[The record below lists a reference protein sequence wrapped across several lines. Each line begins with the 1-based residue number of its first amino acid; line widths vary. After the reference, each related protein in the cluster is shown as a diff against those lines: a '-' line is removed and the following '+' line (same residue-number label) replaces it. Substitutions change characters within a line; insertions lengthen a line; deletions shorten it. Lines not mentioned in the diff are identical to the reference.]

1 MVHIESISAAPI
13 NSSGNLLPS
22 HLGANVMATKITR
35 EILEAFLNCK
45 FKAHLKLIGQDGIRS
60 DYEAMMA
67 EIRQEVRQKAINKI
81 LARNPES
88 ELTRGMIVTVGALRD
103 GPSFVLDAKLED
115 DQFMLTIDG
124 LKKVDGPSQL
134 GNFHYL
140 PMLFHESRKIG
151 KQQRLLLE
159 IHGLLLSRLQG
170 QMPSSGIIWHGK
182 ECSMTRV
189 RLNGDLRNTERLV
202 REVKEMVTAES
213 PPKLVLNDHCQIC
226 EFRQRCHDQAVQQ
239 DNLSLLRGISEKEIK
254 RFARKGIFSV
264 TQLAHTFRPRR
275 NGKQQVQNT
284 HRHSHALQALAVR
297 EKRIYIFGTPE
308 LKASPVRIYVDME
321 GDPEQDYVYLIG
333 IIIVQGEME
342 TRHSFWAD
350 SKEDEWSIFQEF
362 LAVISKQESFL
373 LFCYGGYEVAFLRR
387 MRSRKAPVDDLITAS
402 VNVLSLIYSHV
413 YFPTYSNGLKDIG
426 ACLDCSWT
434 EPDASGIQSVV
445 WRKKWEEARAEEW
458 KQKLTNYN
466 LEDCAALKRVTETI
480 YAAAETISGPAP
492 GHDHAGSIL
501 PVAQVQDLQRW
512 DNNRNFGLID
522 FVHPDFTVVNK
533 CGYFDYQRQRV
544 FVRSSR
550 VLRKNLGRRVKN
562 QRPNFRPTKV
572 VSIIERKCPACASDE
587 IVAWVKGSVAGCPIP
602 RVRRAY
608 DLALGSAGIKRQV
621 IECHSSVHQCLKCR
635 DMFIPE
641 QYVGLDKHY
650 HGLKSW
656 VMYQHVG
663 HNLSLRAIQLM
674 LEEFF
679 GLRLTPG
686 ELHMLKELMAGYYKN
701 TYRGLLKKILS
712 GNLVHIDE
720 TEVKLHSIKGYVWA
734 FTNLEEVVFMYKPTR
749 EGDFLRE
756 LLKDFHGV
764 LVSEFYVAYDSIDCP
779 QQKCL
784 IHLIRDMNQEL
795 LNNAF
800 DSELRSITES
810 FGRLLRSVV
819 ETIDQ
824 HGLKQRHLQRHK
836 RDVDRFFQELS
847 EQTYHSETAD
857 LLRRRVT
864 KYQNK
869 LFTFIDHDGVPW
881 NNNNA
886 ENAIKRFAYYREG
899 TVGMMMERGLSDY
912 LVLLSIC
919 QTCRYKGVSFLRFL
933 ASGQRDIDS
942 YCRRKFSRRW
952 PVVQVYPNG
961 FIPPHHKSRDRQ
973 RLLRRLEKAG
983 TKIWSSHC

>member
-1 MVHIESISAAPI
+1 MT
-13 NSSGNLLPS
+13 
-22 HLGANVMATKITR
+22 TKITR
-35 EILEAFLNCK
+35 KILEAYLNCK
-45 FKAHLKLIGQDGIRS
+45 LKAHLNLIGQQGTKS
-60 DYEAMMA
+60 DYEGMIV
-67 EIRQEVRQKAINKI
+67 EIRQKVRQTAVNKLLGKHVEVPI
-81 LARNPES
+81 GIS
-88 ELTRGMIVTVGALRD
+88 LTLQALRQ
-103 GPSFVLDAKLED
+103 GPSFVIDGVLED
-115 DQFMLTIDG
+115 DLLSVTFDG
-124 LKKVDGPSQL
+124 LKRVDGPSKL
-134 GNFHYL
+134 GEFHYL
-140 PMLFHESRKIG
+140 PMLFNESRKIG

-182 ECSMTRV
+182 ECSITRV
-189 RLNGDLRNTERLV
+189 RLNGDLRNTERLL
-202 REVKEMVTAES
+202 REVKEIVGAES
-213 PPKLVLNDHCQIC
+213 LPKLVLNDHCQIC
-226 EFRQRCHDQAVQQ
+226 EFRLRCHEQAVQE

-275 NGKQQVQNT
+275 KGKQQVQNT

-297 EKRIYIFGTPE
+297 DKRIYIFGTPE

-333 IIIVQGEME
+333 IIIVQGELQ

-350 SKEDEWSIFQEF
+350 SKEDEWSIFQE
-362 LAVISKQESFL
+362 LLSVIGKKQSFL
-373 LFCYGGYEVAFLRR
+373 LFCYGAYEGAFLKR
-387 MRSRKAPVDDLITAS
+387 MWSQAKRKTPVDDLMTAL

-426 ACLDCSWT
+426 ACLGCSWT
-434 EPDASGIQSVV
+434 EQNASGIQSVV
-445 WRKKWEEARAEEW
+445 WRRKWEETRAEEW
-458 KQKLTNYN
+458 KQKLTTYN

-492 GHDHAGSIL
+492 GHDHAANIL
-501 PVAQVQDLQRW
+501 PVAHVQDLQRW
-512 DNNRNFGLID
+512 DNNRNFGSIN
-522 FVHPDFTVVNK
+522 FVHPDFALVNK

-544 FVRSSR
+544 FVRSSP
-550 VLRKNLGRRVKN
+550 VLRKNLGRRMKN
-562 QRPNFRPTKV
+562 QRPSFRPTKV
-572 VSIIERKCPACASDE
+572 VSIIDRKCPTCGSDE
-587 IVAWVKGSVAGCPIP
+587 IVSGVKGDVGGCPVP
-602 RVRRAY
+602 RVKRAY
-608 DLALGSAGIKRQV
+608 DLALCSSGIKRQV
-621 IECHSSVHQCLKCR
+621 IECHSSVHRCVSCQHAFVPKR
-635 DMFIPE
+635 Y
-641 QYVGLDKHY
+641 QRLDSHY

-656 VMYQHVG
+656 AMYQHVA
-663 HNLSLRAIQLM
+663 HNLSLRAIQTM
-674 LEEFF
+674 LAEFF
-679 GLRLTPG
+679 GLRLRPF
-686 ELHMLKELMAGYYKN
+686 ELHMFKELMAGYYKA
-701 TYRGLLKKILS
+701 TYRELLKGILT

-720 TEVKLHSIKGYVWA
+720 TEVKLHSSKGYVWA
-734 FTNLEEVVFMYKPTR
+734 FTNLEKVIFMYKPTR

-764 LVSEFYVAYDSIDCP
+764 LVSDFYAAYDSIECP

-784 IHLIRDMNQEL
+784 IHLMRDMNQEL
-795 LNNAF
+795 LNNPF
-800 DSELRSITES
+800 DSDLQSITQSYGWLLRSI
-810 FGRLLRSVV
+810 V
-819 ETIDQ
+819 ETIDE

-836 RDVDRFFQELS
+836 RDVQRFFQELS
-847 EQTYHSETAD
+847 ERTCHSETAES
-857 LLRRRVT
+857 LRGRLT
-864 KYQNK
+864 KYKNK

-899 TVGMMMERGLSDY
+899 TVGMLMERGLSDY

-952 PVVQVYPNG
+952 PVVQVYPKG
-961 FIPPHHKSRDRQ
+961 FIPPHYKSRDRQ

-983 TKIWSSHC
+983 TKIWNSQC